1 MAHKRIGMK
10 KIRDVIRLKSTTGMS
25 DRQVA
30 RALNVSRP
38 VVGQYWREFVATGLE
53 YEQIAGMSDS
63 ELLELFERPRTRKS
77 GQYRELAGQF
87 GHYAMELK
95 RKGVTLHLLWREYR
109 QEHPQGYS
117 YSQFCYHFQVWRNA
131 SEVTMHVEHKAGDK
145 MFVDYAGAKMAIT
158 DRKTGE
164 KREMETF
171 VAVFGASG
179 LTYVEASESQQKEQ
193 WIRSNERAMWYAG
206 GVPAAIVPDNL
217 RSAVARS
224 DPYEPGINPL
234 YDDFAAYY
242 GTVILPARVR
252 KARDKALVEN
262 AVRLVYQ
269 RVYAPLRN
277 REFYSLEELNEAM
290 WEQLEVHNNTEQQR
304 LGVSRREIFEDVE
317 RQALKPLAG
326 QKYPLKSIHEATVA
340 INYHVEL
347 REDRHYYSVPHY
359 LRKAGRKTVVKMIY
373 DERVV
378 GIYYDNVRIVEHQ
391 RDRRRGGYTT
401 VPEHM
406 PSQHRFYAEW
416 SPERLLRWGT
426 EIGAEVGEL
435 IRRVLHNRKHPE
447 QAFRACL
454 GILSL
459 GKKYGEA
466 RLREACE
473 QANAHGICS
482 YKRIEAMVKLIVQRE
497 QHPQLEWAGVGVHE
511 NLRGSAYYN

>member
-1 MAHKRIGMK
+1 MARKRIGMK
-10 KIRDVIRLKSTTGMS
+10 KIREVIRLGSTTELS
-25 DRQVA
+25 ERQIA

-38 VVGQYWREFVATGLE
+38 VVGQYWREFMATGLE
-53 YEQIAGMSDS
+53 YEQIVGMSDT
-63 ELLELFERPRTRKS
+63 ELLGLFERPRARTS
-77 GQYRELAGQF
+77 GQYRELAEQF

-109 QEHPQGYS
+109 REHPEGYS

-131 SEVTMHVEHKAGDK
+131 SEVTMHVQHKAGEK
-145 MFVDYAGAKMAIT
+145 MFVDYAGAKLAIT
-158 DRKTGE
+158 DRQTGG
-164 KREMETF
+164 KREVETF

-179 LTYVEASESQQKEQ
+179 LTYVEASENQQKEQ

-206 GVPAAIVPDNL
+206 GVPEAIVPDNL

-262 AVRLVYQ
+262 AVRLIYQ
-269 RVYAPLRN
+269 RVYAPLRD

-290 WEQLEVHNNTEQQR
+290 WELLEVHNNTPQQR
-304 LGVSRREIFEDVE
+304 LGVSRREVFEEVE
-317 RQALKPLAG
+317 SQALKPLTG
-326 QKYPLKSIHEATVA
+326 QKYPLKSIREATVA

-359 LRKAGRKTVVKMIY
+359 LRKAGRKTMVKMIY

-401 VPEHM
+401 VSEHM

-435 IRRVLHNRKHPE
+435 IQRVLHNRKHPE

-454 GILSL
+454 GILNL
-459 GKKYGEA
+459 GKKYGDA

-482 YKRIEAMVKLIVQRE
+482 YKRLQAMVKLIVERE
-497 QHPQLEWAGVGVHE
+497 KHPQLEWAGVGLHE
-511 NLRGSAYYN
+511 NLRGSEYYN